1 MTNAWPERGAS
12 AVKRIKVR
20 ARSQMKNDVLNSLLH
35 ISINGP
41 GVNIKEA
48 DNLISQV
55 VKKYINQVHYKVLK
69 EFTETTSRIVIK
81 SSTQTLPETI
91 LEIQ

>member
-1 MTNAWPERGAS
+1 
-12 AVKRIKVR
+12 
-20 ARSQMKNDVLNSLLH
+20 MKNDVLNSLLH

-55 VKKYINQVHYKVLK
+55 VEKYINQVHYKVLK
-69 EFTETTSRIVIK
+69 EFTEATSRTVTK

-91 LEIQ
+91 LEIQESVETVQAMEVNIPNE